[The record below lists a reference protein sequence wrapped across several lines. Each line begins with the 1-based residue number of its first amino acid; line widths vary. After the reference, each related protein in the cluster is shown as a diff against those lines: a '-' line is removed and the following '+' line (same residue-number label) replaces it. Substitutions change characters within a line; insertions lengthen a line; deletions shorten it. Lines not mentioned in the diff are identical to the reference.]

1 MGKQAQRHQM
11 TQDSIVKSVGF
22 GIREA
27 GCSFCFYNPA
37 ARPPNLKFSPVGR
50 ERIHTLQWRCGEDR
64 RKRLSEGTVL
74 PKQLIHQKHRQNGA
88 HLPPASGL
96 WPPTAAY
103 RIYYNPVF
111 CLKVST
117 NLYFLQQKPLEA

>member
-1 MGKQAQRHQM
+1 M

-74 PKQLIHQKHRQNGA
+74 PKQLIPQSEAQAERGTS
-88 HLPPASGL
+88 ASCFRSL
-96 WPPTAAY
+96 AP
-103 RIYYNPVF
+103 NC
-111 CLKVST
+111 CLQD
-117 NLYFLQQKPLEA
+117 LL